1 MRRRAAQQK
10 LRFISWKTK
19 KNRDKT
25 LKNELA
31 AWTMAYKWLENA
43 VAPLA
48 GAWIEIQKLV
58 NNLPTL
64 LVAPLAG
71 AWIGRAYY
79 LLLNHR
85 PWNILYLVTAFML
98 AVAFSASGFL
108 FLTPFLFNKV
118 RSALY

>member
-48 GAWIEIQKLV
+48 GAWIEIRSPRSINKDFEQSHPSRVRGLKSLS
-58 NNLPTL
+58 
-64 LVAPLAG
+64 VAL
-71 AWIGRAYY
+71 
-79 LLLNHR
+79 
-85 PWNILYLVTAFML
+85 
-98 AVAFSASGFL
+98 
-108 FLTPFLFNKV
+108 
-118 RSALY
+118 

>member
-31 AWTMAYKWLENA
+31 VWTMAYKWLENA

-48 GAWIEIQKLV
+48 GARIEINV
-58 NNLPTL
+58 
-64 LVAPLAG
+64 
-71 AWIGRAYY
+71 
-79 LLLNHR
+79 
-85 PWNILYLVTAFML
+85 
-98 AVAFSASGFL
+98 
-108 FLTPFLFNKV
+108 KV
-118 RSALY
+118 SQV

>member
-31 AWTMAYKWLENA
+31 AWTMVYKWLENA

-48 GAWIEIQKLV
+48 GAWIEIRDINV
-58 NNLPTL
+58 VSGIAN
-64 LVAPLAG
+64 VAPLAG
-71 AWIGRAYY
+71 AWIEMDLKLSDSG
-79 LLLNHR
+79 LNVVA
-85 PWNILYLVTAFML
+85 PL
-98 AVAFSASGFL
+98 AGAWIEM
-108 FLTPFLFNKV
+108 P
-118 RSALY
+118 